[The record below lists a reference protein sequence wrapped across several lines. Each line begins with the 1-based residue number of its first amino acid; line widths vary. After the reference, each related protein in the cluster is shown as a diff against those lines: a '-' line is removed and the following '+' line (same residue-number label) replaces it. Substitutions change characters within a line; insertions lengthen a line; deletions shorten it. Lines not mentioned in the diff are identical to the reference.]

1 MDPNPDPEN
10 KKLKQ
15 DKYPKICFNT
25 SLTKQLY
32 LFTYQSLNK
41 KAHPECIQHVTVHT
55 QSL

>member
-15 DKYPKICFNT
+15 DKYPKICFNK